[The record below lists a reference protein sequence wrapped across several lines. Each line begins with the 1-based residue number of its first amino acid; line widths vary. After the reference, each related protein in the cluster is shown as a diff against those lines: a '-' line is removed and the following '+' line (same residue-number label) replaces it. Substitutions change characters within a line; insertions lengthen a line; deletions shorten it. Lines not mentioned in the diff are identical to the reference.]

1 MNPKLLILPQIL
13 AVISLGI
20 ACGMYFGFSVQMLPA
35 LQQVD
40 ASTYALIQQKL
51 DISLSNSGFSLVFFA
66 ATIFPFISAG
76 LAAWKS
82 QRRTALYWL
91 LVSLLHFIG
100 VYWVTVIT
108 NMPLHQEMLEWNAA
122 TPPADW
128 QSLRDSWASSNT
140 IRTIAEM
147 ICFVAALGLL
157 LMREQLAAPP
167 KYVMR
172 KLH

>member
-51 DISLSNSGFSLVFFA
+51 DVSLSNSGFSLVFFA

-82 QRRTALYWL
+82 QRRTAL
-91 LVSLLHFIG
+91 
-100 VYWVTVIT
+100 
-108 NMPLHQEMLEWNAA
+108 
-122 TPPADW
+122 
-128 QSLRDSWASSNT
+128 
-140 IRTIAEM
+140 
-147 ICFVAALGLL
+147 
-157 LMREQLAAPP
+157 
-167 KYVMR
+167 
-172 KLH
+172 